1 MHELGLVINIIK
13 QIEKYMKENGLKKI
27 DTLVLQVGQLS
38 EVYPKYLMDVY
49 PFAIENTMLKDTKLL
64 IEETAG
70 IGKCNSCDFIYNLV
84 ENNNECPICGGK
96 SFTIISGREF
106 LIKEIHAY

>member
-13 QIEKYMKENGLKKI
+13 QIENYMKENDLKKVEKI
-27 DTLVLQVGQLS
+27 VLQVGKLS

-49 PFAIENTMLKDTKLL
+49 PIAKEDTLLKNTELV

-70 IGKCNSCDFIYNLV
+70 IGKCNDCDFVYNLV
-84 ENNNECPICGGK
+84 ENDNICPVCSSK
-96 SFTIISGREF
+96 RFSIISGREF

>member
-13 QIEKYMKENGLKKI
+13 QIEKYMKENNLTRI

-49 PFAIENTMLKDTKLL
+49 PFAVEETMLKDTKLL
-64 IEETAG
+64 IEETVG
-70 IGKCNSCDFIYNLV
+70 IGKCNDCDFIYNLV
-84 ENNNECPICGGK
+84 ENGNECPVCSSK
-96 SFTIISGREF
+96 RFSIISGREF

>member
-1 MHELGLVINIIK
+1 MHELGLIINIIK
-13 QIEKYMKENGLKKI
+13 QIEKYMKENKLTKI
-27 DTLVLQVGQLS
+27 DTLVLQVGKLS

-49 PFAIENTMLKDTKLL
+49 PFAVEDTLLKDTKLV

-70 IGKCNSCDFIYNLV
+70 IGKCESCDFIYNLV
-84 ENNNECPICGGK
+84 ENNNECPVCGNK
-96 SFTIISGREF
+96 QFTIISGREF

>member
-13 QIEKYMKENGLKKI
+13 QIEKYMKENKLTKI
-27 DTLVLQVGQLS
+27 DTLVLQVGKLS

-49 PFAIENTMLKDTKLL
+49 PFAVEDTMLKDTKLV

-70 IGKCNSCDFIYNLV
+70 IGKCNNCDFIYNLV
-84 ENNNECPICGGK
+84 ENANECPVCSSK
-96 SFTIISGREF
+96 SFSIISGREF